1 MRKLSSLIALLSIAG
16 NILFFGGSKFFTI
29 SARSYHEGV
38 LLGDKKWLKR
48 KQFIDKLFEFFGQ
61 KHHCRD
67 SFFLALE
74 FANKITHRT
83 RESGF
88 FYGRK

>member
-16 NILFFGGSKFFTI
+16 NILFFGGTKFFTI
-29 SARSYHEGV
+29 SARCYYEGV
-38 LLGDKKWLKR
+38 LQGDLKWLKR
-48 KQFIDKLFEFFGQ
+48 KEFIDKLFEFFGQ
-61 KHHCRD
+61 KNHCRE

-74 FANKITHRT
+74 FAQKITHRT